1 MQDRNFD
8 DIADKFAQNIY
19 GTTKGRIRQA
29 ILWQELDA
37 LLTTCR
43 IGRCM
48 FLMSAA
54 GRGRSPAAAA
64 RGHQVLLCD
73 ISGEMLQRARI
84 NAEQQNVIANMQFK
98 QISAQQVAQH
108 LDNPADLVLFHAVL
122 EWVAEPEAILAALY
136 DALAPGGVLSLMFY
150 NLHGLILQNLAHGN
164 FGWLEAGMIKRKE
177 NAVARLPA
185 RSPAGL
191 SVAADVRL

>member
-1 MQDRNFD
+1 
-8 DIADKFAQNIY
+8 
-19 GTTKGRIRQA
+19 
-29 ILWQELDA
+29 
-37 LLTTCR
+37 
-43 IGRCM
+43 
-48 FLMSAA
+48 
-54 GRGRSPAAAA
+54 
-64 RGHQVLLCD
+64 
-73 ISGEMLQRARI
+73 MLQRARI

-164 FGWLEAGMIKRKE
+164 FGWLEAGMIKRKRKRCRPITRAIPSRFISGCRRAALAL
-177 NAVARLPA
+177 NAAPA
-185 RSPAGL
+185 FGYFMITCTIS
-191 SVAADVRL
+191 S